1 MWCKNPSVFLAIP
14 GFYAKLNSR
23 SILRTEEYG
32 LCMLVRLH
40 FKPSEMSNMTGISL
54 KNVSAMRRR
63 MTQKILGQDG
73 SPKDLD
79 EFLLSIKE

>member
-1 MWCKNPSVFLAIP
+1 
-14 GFYAKLNSR
+14 
-23 SILRTEEYG
+23 
-32 LCMLVRLH
+32 
-40 FKPSEMSNMTGISL
+40 MSNMTGISL